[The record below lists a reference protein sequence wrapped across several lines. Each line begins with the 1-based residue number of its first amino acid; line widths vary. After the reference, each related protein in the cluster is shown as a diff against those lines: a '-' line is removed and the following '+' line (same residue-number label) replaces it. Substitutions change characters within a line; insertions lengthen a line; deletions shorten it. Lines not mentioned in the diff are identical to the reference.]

1 MTVTKECPGSIRC
14 MVQCKDCSNAKR
26 ESYYLTKCKLTGKRV
41 SRSKE
46 IYCDTFTPTPKA
58 KKEAR
63 SKGIRLT
70 PIGGW
75 IQGTNIPKGVRVR

>member
-1 MTVTKECPGSIRC
+1 MTVTKECPDSIRC
-14 MVQCKDCSNAKR
+14 MVQCKDCSIAKR
-26 ESYYLTKCKLTGKRV
+26 ESYYITKCKVTGKRV
-41 SRSKE
+41 SRSKK

-70 PIGGW
+70 PVGGW

>member
-1 MTVTKECPGSIRC
+1 MTVTKERPGSIRC
-14 MVQCKDCSNAKR
+14 MVQCKDCSIAKR
-26 ESYYLTKCKLTGKRV
+26 ESYYITKCKLTGKRV

-70 PIGGW
+70 PVGGW
-75 IQGTNIPKGVRVR
+75 IQGTNIPKGARVR